1 MSENLSVE
9 IDSYIEKAADFA
21 KPILIKIRELVH
33 KSCPEI
39 TECIKWSFPN
49 FEYKGQILCSM
60 AAHKKHCSFGL
71 WRGNEIEDTD
81 KILQQIGKTAMG
93 QLGQLR
99 SIADLPS
106 DEILI
111 KYLQQA
117 IDLCLKVKT
126 KSSSNSDNKNK
137 KSIPV
142 PEIPDYLNEL
152 LEKCP
157 EAKINFE
164 KFSNSCKREYV
175 VWITE
180 AKTEK
185 TRQKRLS
192 EALEMIKE
200 GKQRN
205 WKYQKG
211 L

>member
-1 MSENLSVE
+1 MTKNLSVE

-21 KPILIKIRELVH
+21 KPILIKIREMVH
-33 KSCPEI
+33 KANPEI

-49 FEYKGQILCSM
+49 FEYQGHIVCSM
-60 AAHKKHCSFGL
+60 AAHKKHCSFGF
-71 WRGNEIEDTD
+71 WRGNEMEDPD

-93 QLGQLR
+93 QLGQLS

-111 KYLQQA
+111 KYLHQA
-117 IDLCLKVKT
+117 IDLCFKVKA
-126 KSSSNSDNKNK
+126 KSSSNSDTKSK

-142 PEIPDYLNEL
+142 PEIPDYFNEA
-152 LEKCP
+152 LEAWP
-157 EAKINFE
+157 EAKMNFE
-164 KFSNSCKREYV
+164 NFSNSCKREYV

-185 TRQKRLS
+185 TRLKRLS

-205 WKYQKG
+205 WKYQ
-211 L
+211 